1 MRSVLGEA
9 KHSLRFTFLE
19 HRESRTRINHWRLVW
34 LVAEAPIFLLRSP
47 NKISKEVKQYFGN
60 REKKYFS
67 FQTNQLAV
75 WSRDDKNI
83 WCYGE
88 TRKKKIFLDLIFWT
102 KFFLASAFPK
112 VLIRIKT
119 AAWFRWQ
126 CSNSLK
132 VKKWTKL
139 YYTIYFLFI
148 ITILL
153 NFQELAYHITVYIGH
168 FSYKNPEH
176 TGIPIMEG
184 FWAF

>member
-1 MRSVLGEA
+1 MACCRGSHLSPKVSQQNKQRSQTILWKQRKKSIFHFKQISWLSEVEMIKTYDVMG
-9 KHSLRFTFLE
+9 R
-19 HRESRTRINHWRLVW
+19 RE
-34 LVAEAPIFLLRSP
+34 
-47 NKISKEVKQYFGN
+47 
-60 REKKYFS
+60 
-67 FQTNQLAV
+67 
-75 WSRDDKNI
+75 
-83 WCYGE
+83 
-88 TRKKKIFLDLIFWT
+88 KKIFLDLIFWT

-126 CSNSLK
+126 CSNTLK
-132 VKKWTKL
+132 IKKWTNL
-139 YYTIYFLFI
+139 YYAIYFLFI